1 MTGTCT
7 SASRTVSDDPYDL
20 ARFFEAQRS
29 VMDDVLTELRQG
41 EKITHW
47 MWFIFPQVAGLG
59 QSPMSRKY
67 GIASLAEARAYLAHP
82 VLGPRLTECTQ
93 LALRH
98 TGRTALEI
106 FGPDEEKF
114 HSSMTLFRLAA
125 PGPGLFSAALDAFFE
140 GHPDRATLNRVT

>member
-1 MTGTCT
+1 M
-7 SASRTVSDDPYDL
+7 SDDPYDL
-20 ARFFEAQRS
+20 ERFVEAQRR
-29 VMDDVLTELRQG
+29 VIDDVLTELRQG
-41 EKITHW
+41 EKTTHW

-106 FGPDEEKF
+106 FGPDQEKF
-114 HSSMTLFRLAA
+114 HSSMTLFCIAS
-125 PGPGLFSAALDAFFE
+125 PGPSPFTTAVHAFFE
-140 GHPDRATLNRVT
+140 GDPDPNTLSRTS